1 MACTIGAMRSSC
13 AWLIGLLAVALAPAV
28 ASAQPAAPPTLPVW
42 PGHVERGA
50 VQVDALDV
58 DADALRAV
66 LAPRTLGYVIVT
78 TPRLVSGRVRVAK
91 RAAALAAMIAHEP
104 ALAIAPRP
112 MRGGGARVSFDF
124 RGAPTR
130 DLYRVLAQVLNANVV
145 VLAPSVDVTIRVHA
159 QPAKGVLAE
168 TARVAGAVI
177 DRPARGVMVV
187 RPVGA
192 PPTPRLPTGGGKLR
206 LVARDVAPG
215 QLVAAVAALDGPST
229 RAAPACGGGQ
239 PVELRLTDVASNT
252 AVALIGLAGQVGVR
266 PPPCALPPLTQAPT
280 PAMRLVATIARGA
293 TRVAVV
299 ELGGAAAVIT
309 DGVDGWEIGDGWA
322 SRGGPDADA
331 TWRIYGDLEAATAAA
346 PGAAPPRRGTRLA
359 ATVIDGATRLA
370 IVEVDGQFQTWI
382 EGRGAASQVLNPASA
397 PPAAFT
403 VAPGEVQIQGGA
415 TLRLAPRVP

>member
-1 MACTIGAMRSSC
+1 MRSSC
-13 AWLIGLLAVALAPAV
+13 AWLIGLLAVATAPGV
-28 ASAQPAAPPTLPVW
+28 SRAQPPAAAGPALPVW
-42 PGHVERGA
+42 PGHVESGA

-66 LAPRTLGYVIVT
+66 LAPARLGYIIVT

-112 MRGGGARVSFDF
+112 LRGGGAKVSFDF

-145 VLAPSVDVTIRVHA
+145 ALAPSVDVTIRVHG

-168 TARVAGAVI
+168 TARVTGAVI

-187 RPVGA
+187 RPAGA
-192 PPTPRLPTGGGKLR
+192 PPTPRLPTGGGRLR
-206 LVARDVAPG
+206 LVARGVAPG
-215 QLVAAVAALDGPST
+215 RLVAAVAALDGPPAQSG
-229 RAAPACGGGQ
+229 AAPACGGGQ
-239 PVELRLTDVASNT
+239 PVELRLTDVATNT
-252 AVALIGLAGQVGVR
+252 AVALIGLAGQVDTGAPR
-266 PPPCALPPLTQAPT
+266 CALPPLAQAPT
-280 PAMRLVATIARGA
+280 PAMRLVATLARGA

-299 ELGGAAAVIT
+299 ELGGAAAMVT
-309 DGVDGWEIGDGWA
+309 AGVDGWEIGDGWA

-331 TWRIYGDLEAATAAA
+331 TWRVYGDLEATATATAT
-346 PGAAPPRRGTRLA
+346 PPARRGTRLA
-359 ATVIDGATRLA
+359 APVIDGATRVA

-382 EGRGAASQVLNPASA
+382 EGRAESHALHLSSA

-415 TLRLAPRVP
+415 TLRLAPRAP

>member
-1 MACTIGAMRSSC
+1 MRSSR
-13 AWLIGLLAVALAPAV
+13 AWLIGLVAVATAPAV
-28 ASAQPAAPPTLPVW
+28 SRAQPAAPPPTLPVW
-42 PGHVERGA
+42 PGHVEGGA

-66 LAPRTLGYVIVT
+66 LAPARLGYVIVT

-104 ALAIAPRP
+104 ALAIAPRS
-112 MRGGGARVSFDF
+112 MRGGGAKVSFDF

-145 VLAPSVDVTIRVHA
+145 ALAPSVDVTIRVHG

-168 TARVAGAVI
+168 TARVTGAVI

-187 RPVGA
+187 RPAGA
-192 PPTPRLPTGGGKLR
+192 PPTPRLPTGGGALR
-206 LVARDVAPG
+206 LVAREVAPG
-215 QLVAAVAALDGPST
+215 RLVAAVAALDGPPAQGS
-229 RAAPACGGGQ
+229 AAPACGGGGQ
-239 PVELRLTDVASNT
+239 PVELRLTDVATNT
-252 AVALIGLAGQVGVR
+252 AVALIGLAGQVDAGAPR
-266 PPPCALPPLTQAPT
+266 CALPPLTQAPT
-280 PAMRLVATIARGA
+280 PAMRLVATLARGA

-299 ELGGAAAVIT
+299 ELGGASAMIT
-309 DGVDGWEIGDGWA
+309 AGVDGWEIGDGWA

-331 TWRIYGDLEAATAAA
+331 TWRVYGDLEATTATAT
-346 PGAAPPRRGTRLA
+346 PPARRGTRLA

-382 EGRGAASQVLNPASA
+382 EGRGESHALHPSIA

-415 TLRLAPRVP
+415 TLRLAPRAP